1 MREGGR
7 GKGDEDRM
15 RRRDGEGGKDGGK
28 SGERRGEGKERKRAI
43 REEEVKIFRSYKRHS
58 PLNM

>member
-28 SGERRGEGKERKRAI
+28 SGERRGEVKERKEKERY
-43 REEEVKIFRSYKRHS
+43 EKKK
-58 PLNM
+58 